1 MKLLFLLIFFIFL
14 CSLCSIELK
23 MFQIL
28 APVHTPDFINYCP
41 ILFVF
46 AFLFVFYSIIIYKYF
61 HNFSSRPVQ
70 LYLFFQIYLIFLI
83 CWCVLSELAY
93 LNTSYLFILICFPLY
108 TAFEILVLLKF
119 KLIYISDYAAEFC
132 HEDYILQFWSD

>member
-23 MFQIL
+23 MFQIF
-28 APVHTPDFINYCP
+28 APVYTPDFINSCP

-61 HNFSSRPVQ
+61 HNFSSRQVQ
-70 LYLFFQIYLIFLI
+70 LHLLFQIYLIFLI

-132 HEDYILQFWSD
+132 HEDYILRLWSD